1 MTNREQDIPKRQAG
15 SSGAQMSPAASL
27 TRVAIRR
34 PPASDDTSARN
45 DDPPRVHRLFD
56 DGPVIDVV
64 PVRETDVSRENA
76 DTAAPSSGV
85 PKGHAP
91 DYAAYVAPAA
101 LTDLWEHL
109 AEHRLRPRRADIDP
123 VAIARQW
130 PNSLMLRVTEQG
142 CRPGLE
148 VAHMFAP
155 SAEAPAS
162 AIPIDAMTVDWIVGL
177 GREVVIT
184 GGPVHE
190 TDLVPTGGGPIR
202 CGVIALPF
210 GPDACV
216 DHVLCHLYRVD
227 PNTLEAGTDTGHS
240 LPPRDRTG
248 IRRIFGRWPAARF
261 LFSGLAVRPC
271 YDADMNRAALLVI
284 AALTGAGAAYTIYLS
299 VTGDAEIT
307 AWRAARA
314 TAAVLVIGAAIVTWR
329 ELIRPTARQA
339 HVLKRAAL
347 VALIVGVIGLGAN
360 AFIGGTTNVP
370 DGPVFVLSLLL
381 ILQAFLT
388 IGHASRTT

>member
-1 MTNREQDIPKRQAG
+1 MTNRKQDIPKRQAG
-15 SSGAQMSPAASL
+15 SSSAQMSPAASL

-34 PPASDDTSARN
+34 PPASDDTSARD

-64 PVRETDVSRENA
+64 PVRETDVWRENA

-91 DYAAYVAPAA
+91 DYAADVAPAA
-101 LTDLWEHL
+101 LIDLWEHL

-142 CRPGLE
+142 RRPGLE

-227 PNTLEAGTDTGHS
+227 PNTLEAGADTGHS

-248 IRRIFGRWPAARF
+248 IRRIFGR
-261 LFSGLAVRPC
+261 
-271 YDADMNRAALLVI
+271 
-284 AALTGAGAAYTIYLS
+284 
-299 VTGDAEIT
+299 
-307 AWRAARA
+307 
-314 TAAVLVIGAAIVTWR
+314 
-329 ELIRPTARQA
+329 
-339 HVLKRAAL
+339 
-347 VALIVGVIGLGAN
+347 
-360 AFIGGTTNVP
+360 
-370 DGPVFVLSLLL
+370 
-381 ILQAFLT
+381 
-388 IGHASRTT
+388 